1 MPVPTLISQL
11 STTASLNSPDGAVD
25 VPSSIDDY
33 QRAHAAFIAQLRDRT
48 ATDWP
53 NTPAGNI
60 AATTVQ
66 AALNELDSEKAK
78 VGALASSG
86 ITGAAASGANAD
98 ITSMT
103 AVTSISATGGTA
115 VKGTNTNDSA
125 AAGYV
130 GEYMTAQRLSA
141 AAISLT
147 TATPAT
153 VTNLSLTAGD
163 WDVSG
168 QVGFITATGSTS
180 VTRVIAETSTGTS
193 YSGGDG
199 AGVAAL
205 VYPGGAALNSGGNG
219 PVTINTG
226 VRRFSLA
233 ATTQVNLLTQSEFTV
248 AGLSAFGSIYARRV
262 R

>member
-48 ATDWP
+48 ATDLP

-60 AATTVQ
+60 TATTVQ
-66 AALNELDSEKAK
+66 AAINELDSKKAK

-115 VKGTNTNDSA
+115 VKGTDTNDSA

-130 GEYMTAQRLSA
+130 GEYTSASRA
-141 AAISLT
+141 AASALALT
-147 TATPAT
+147 TGTSATIT
-153 VTNLSLTAGD
+153 TLSLTAGD

-168 QVGFITATGSTS
+168 RVGFVTATSSTS
-180 VTRVIAETSTGTS
+180 VTRITAETTTGADF
-193 YSGGDG
+193 SGSDGD
-199 AGVAAL
+199 GVAAL
-205 VYPGGAALNSGGNG
+205 VYPGGAALNSGGHG
-219 PVTINTG
+219 SVVINTG
-226 VRRFSLA
+226 VRRFSLS
-233 ATTQVNLLTQSEFTV
+233 ATTTVNLIGYANFGT
-248 AGLSAFGSIYARRV
+248 AGLSAFGSIKARRV

>member
-115 VKGTNTNDSA
+115 VKGTNTNDNA
-125 AAGYV
+125 AAGMV
-130 GEYMTAQRLSA
+130 GEYIESVVEYAS
-141 AAISLT
+141 AIS
-147 TATPAT
+147 
-153 VTNLSLTAGD
+153 VTNATWTNITSISLTAGD

-168 QVGFITATGSTS
+168 SIGIQ
-180 VTRVIAETSTGTS
+180 
-193 YSGGDG
+193 
-199 AGVAAL
+199 
-205 VYPGGAALNSGGNG
+205 GAATTSFTQKRGSVSLVSGIVDITKGRLFGHVSAASVDGG
-219 PVTINTG
+219 PVSVYSSQNL
-226 VRRFSLA
+226 RFSLA
-233 ATTQVNLLTQSEFTV
+233 STTTIYILARAEFTV
-248 AGLSAFGSIYARRV
+248 STASAHGMISARRV

>member
-48 ATDWP
+48 ATDLP

-66 AALNELDSEKAK
+66 AAINELDNEKAK
-78 VGALASSG
+78 VGANS
-86 ITGAAASGANAD
+86 D

-115 VKGTNTNDSA
+115 VKGTNTNDNA
-125 AAGYV
+125 AVGNI
-130 GEYMTAQRLSA
+130 GEYISSVVPLVSA
-141 AAISLT
+141 VSITHAVNT
-147 TATPAT
+147 N
-153 VTNLSLTAGD
+153 VTSVSLTAGD

-168 QVGFITATGSTS
+168 IVSFNFAATTSITALAGGITTTS
-180 VTRVIAETSTGTS
+180 ATFDLNATYIHRTAAFVPEGVIG
-193 YSGGDG
+193 YGI
-199 AGVAAL
+199 
-205 VYPGGAALNSGGNG
+205 P
-219 PVTINTG
+219 TI
-226 VRRFSLA
+226 RISLA
-233 ATTQVNLLTQSEFTV
+233 ATTTVYLVALANFTV
-248 AGLSAFGSIYARRV
+248 STATAYGRIDARRV